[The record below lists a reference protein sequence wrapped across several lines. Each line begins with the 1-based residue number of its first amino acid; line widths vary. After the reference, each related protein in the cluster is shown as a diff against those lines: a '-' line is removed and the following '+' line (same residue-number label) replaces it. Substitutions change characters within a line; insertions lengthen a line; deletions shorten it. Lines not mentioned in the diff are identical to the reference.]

1 MFKTVPLSLAA
12 ITLVCTAVGAHAQ
25 TAPAPTPT
33 PIVVYNDALGDGWQS
48 WSWATVT
55 MGVPAGNVTPIKVE
69 GGPWSGLV
77 LHHEPIYTKGY
88 SKITFYINGGVDG
101 GQNLAVK
108 VEVNGKPL
116 DAGVFIQPKT
126 KAWEPVSVSLK
137 DIGGQDVNI
146 DGILI
151 QGQAD
156 AYKPYYIDKI
166 QIE

>member
-1 MFKTVPLSLAA
+1 MFKSATFSLAA
-12 ITLVCTAVGAHAQ
+12 LALMGGTAADAQ
-25 TAPAPTPT
+25 TASP
-33 PIVVYNDALGDGWQS
+33 PIVIYNDALGDGWQS

-55 MGVPAGNVTPIKVE
+55 MQVPAGNVQPIKVE
-69 GGPWSGLV
+69 GGPWSGLA
-77 LHHEPIYTKGY
+77 LHHAPIYTKGY

-101 GQNLAVK
+101 GQTLAVK
-108 VEVNGKPL
+108 VDVDGKAL
-116 DAGVFIQPKT
+116 DKSVVIQPKAKT
-126 KAWEPVSVSLK
+126 WSPVSVSLK

>member
-1 MFKTVPLSLAA
+1 MFKTLTLPLAA
-12 ITLVCTAVGAHAQ
+12 AALVGSAAVAYAQ
-25 TAPAPTPT
+25 TAPA
-33 PIVVYNDALGDGWQS
+33 PIVVYNDAIGDGWQS
-48 WSWATVT
+48 WSWAKVT

-69 GGPWSGLV
+69 GDPWSGLM

-88 SKITFYINGGVDG
+88 SKITFYINGGADG

-108 VEVNGKPL
+108 VEINGKAVDSTYL
-116 DAGVFIQPKT
+116 IQPKVKT
-126 KAWEPVSVSLK
+126 WTLVSVPLK

>member
-1 MFKTVPLSLAA
+1 MFKRLILTAA
-12 ITLVCTAVGAHAQ
+12 AALLGAGAIAHAQ
-25 TAPAPTPT
+25 TAPA
-33 PIVVYNDALGDGWQS
+33 PIVVYNDALGDGWQN

-55 MGVPAGNVTPIKVE
+55 LQVPAGNVQPIKVE

-77 LHHEPIYTKGY
+77 LHHAPIYTKGY
-88 SKITFYINGGVDG
+88 SRITFYINGGTDG
-101 GQNLAVK
+101 GQTLAVK
-108 VEVNGKPL
+108 VNVDGKAL
-116 DAGVFIQPKT
+116 DKTVLIQPKAKT
-126 KAWEPVSVSLK
+126 WSPVSVSLK